1 LVITRSPPCLCSI
14 CRRRPRPPHRP
25 HRPRLSTPLLWE
37 ALVDTAE
44 PTGLAKDGRL
54 WKPGESYP
62 LRGHSFALFINRAP
76 ADAPIATVQAVVE
89 LDCTGPKAEDNAPP
103 S

>member
-1 LVITRSPPCLCSI
+1 MMNAYYGDLDFRF
-14 CRRRPRPPHRP
+14 
-25 HRPRLSTPLLWE
+25 PRLPTRMVWE

-44 PTGLAKDGRL
+44 PTGIAKDGRL
-54 WKPGESYP
+54 WQPGEIYP

-76 ADAPIATVQAVVE
+76 ADAPIARAQDEVE
-89 LDCTGPKAEDNAPP
+89 FDCTGPKAEDDAPP